1 MYYLNKI
8 AWVLVNPLVLGMLL
22 VIAGIVFA
30 CLRRRRT
37 CVGVLVAAVAWLWI
51 WSMPLVAEALGAS
64 LESEFPEV
72 PVERLPQA
80 DAIILLGG
88 GMNAATNVCPYPNLC
103 AAADRVW
110 HAARLFKAGKAPLIV
125 PSGTGSDL
133 CEAPFLMDLGVPREA
148 IRAEAE
154 SRNTEENAKFVADLL
169 KGRDHPRALLVTS
182 AWHMR
187 RALLMYRR
195 YAPDLEIVPAPSDYE
210 NTVKRAQ
217 PLTGGDICPDFYA
230 LEASCTAWKEIL
242 GYWWYKTARR

>member
-8 AWVLVNPLVLGMLL
+8 VWAMVNPLALGMLF
-22 VIAGIVFA
+22 VIAGIVLA
-30 CLRRRRT
+30 CLKRRKT
-37 CVGVLVAAVAWLWI
+37 CVGVLVAAVVWLWF

-64 LESEFPEV
+64 LESEFAEV
-72 PVERLPQA
+72 PVEQLPQA
-80 DAIILLGG
+80 DAIVLLGG

-110 HAARLFKAGKAPLIV
+110 HAARIFKAGKAPLIV
-125 PSGTGSDL
+125 PSGTGSDC
-133 CEAPFLMDLGVPREA
+133 CEVPFLVDLGVPREA

-169 KGRDHPRALLVTS
+169 KGRDHPKVLLVTS
-182 AWHMR
+182 AWHTR

-217 PLTGGDICPDFYA
+217 PLTGGDFFPDFYA
-230 LEASCTAWKEIL
+230 LEASSTAWKEIL
-242 GYWWYKTARR
+242 GYWWYKIARR

>member
-1 MYYLNKI
+1 M
-8 AWVLVNPLVLGMLL
+8 
-22 VIAGIVFA
+22 
-30 CLRRRRT
+30 
-37 CVGVLVAAVAWLWI
+37 GVLVAAVAWLWV

-64 LESEFPEV
+64 LESKFADAA
-72 PVERLPQA
+72 VEHLPQA
-80 DAIILLGG
+80 DAIVLLGG

-110 HAARLFKAGKAPLIV
+110 HAARLYKAGKAPLIV

-133 CEAPFLMDLGVPREA
+133 CEVPFLIDLGVPREA

-169 KGRDHPRALLVTS
+169 KERDRPKALLVTS

-195 YAPDLEIVPAPSDYE
+195 YAPNLEIVPAACDYE
-210 NTVKRAQ
+210 STISRSY
-217 PLTGGDICPDFYA
+217 PFRCGDLFPDYGA
-230 LEASCTAWKEIL
+230 LAVSCTIWKEVL
-242 GYWWYKTARR
+242 GYWWYRLARR

>member
-8 AWVLVNPLVLGMLL
+8 VWALVNPLVLGMLL

-80 DAIILLGG
+80 DAIIL
-88 GMNAATNVCPYPNLC
+88 PYPNLC

-110 HAARLFKAGKAPLIV
+110 HAARIFKAGKAPLIV

-133 CEAPFLMDLGVPREA
+133 CEVPFLMDLGVPREA

-217 PLTGGDICPDFYA
+217 PLTGGDFCPDFYA

-242 GYWWYKTARR
+242 GYWWYRIARR